1 MAGEAGRVII
11 HRGFCGSSLKSQCHG
26 IAIAYIILSW
36 LAIFTASL
44 MLHRPL
50 QFVDLTK
57 LKTEKSHLAFHP
69 SNNTGVQVQ
78 TNASFEEASESTMQD
93 NVIEDIGA
101 AADELEEITERFIQ
115 SVGVNAVEMMIGGFA
130 TFIVSSLLI
139 HGIRTKKSTF
149 ILPWIIETVIQTCGT
164 FIMFLVNVS
173 SISSL
178 KAISLT
184 VYFGLSVYFILCV
197 HSLHV
202 IIKIQKKS
210 IVRFLEHDFEATEV
224 GYYRPLDNGNGP
236 AAENPGFRDSSP
248 WTEKTAPMTP
258 EEDIHRE
265 HVLYART

>member
-57 LKTEKSHLAFHP
+57 LKTEKSHQAFHP
-69 SNNTGVQVQ
+69 SNDTGVQ
-78 TNASFEEASESTMQD
+78 TNASYEEARDGTMEE

-115 SVGVNAVEMMIGGFA
+115 SVGVSAVEMMIGGFA

-139 HGIRTKKSTF
+139 HGIRTKKATF

-178 KAISLT
+178 KTVSLSI
-184 VYFGLSVYFILCV
+184 YFGLSVYFILCV
-197 HSLHV
+197 HSLHM

-210 IVRFLEHDFEATEV
+210 VVRFLEHEFEATEV
-224 GYYRPLDNGNGP
+224 GYYRPLDNGN
-236 AAENPGFRDSSP
+236 ENPGFRDSSV
-248 WTEKTAPMTP
+248 WTEKTVPMTP
-258 EEDIHRE
+258 EEDLHRE